1 MNIRRRQPRM
11 QPGSRRHVQI
21 YLDQALH
28 DRIRQLAQ
36 RESWSFSRAAR
47 ELMELGAASLSTT
60 TPEQTHG
67 N

>member
-1 MNIRRRQPRM
+1 MTIRRRQPRM

-36 RESWSFSRAAR
+36 EQCWSFSMAAR
-47 ELMELGAASLSTT
+47 ELMEIGAASLNPISTDT
-60 TPEQTHG
+60 SHG

>member
-1 MNIRRRQPRM
+1 M

-36 RESWSFSRAAR
+36 RESWSFSMAAR
-47 ELMELGAASLSTT
+47 ELMELGAASLQSII
-60 TPEQTHG
+60 EQTHG

>member
-1 MNIRRRQPRM
+1 MTIRRRQPRM

-47 ELMELGAASLSTT
+47 ELMKLGAASLQSTT
-60 TPEQTHG
+60 EQTHG

>member
-1 MNIRRRQPRM
+1 MTIRRRQPRM

-36 RESWSFSRAAR
+36 LESWSFSRAAR
-47 ELMELGAASLSTT
+47 ELMELGAASLNTANT
-60 TPEQTHG
+60 EQTHG

>member
-1 MNIRRRQPRM
+1 MTIRRRQPRM

-36 RESWSFSRAAR
+36 EQCWSFSMAAR
-47 ELMELGAASLSTT
+47 ELMEIGAASLSTT